1 METWQYLELG
11 HLLISS
17 TSPPTL
23 PHSCPLSLLPGHTL
37 TGTHP
42 LPPKGNYGSLVCHP
56 GHKKRYLYVCVCV
69 GGGCHTHQIHT
80 FGFWVLYGSD
90 LVGAPDEVG
99 D

>member
-56 GHKKRYLYVCVCV
+56 GHKKRYLYVCVC
-69 GGGCHTHQIHT
+69 GGGWMSHSPDPHLWLLGSVWLR
-80 FGFWVLYGSD
+80 FGWG
-90 LVGAPDEVG
+90 PR
-99 D
+99 